1 MNKNLKKLK
10 KQIKRNLKGI
20 GFKRSCRNLKED
32 FLRKHKTAIFNN
44 SFHPSWEVFPQP
56 EICELEN
63 SHIVDGTETF
73 LPLCIK
79 KATKRIIEA
88 RKYSKVVVSC
98 YNFKRKEESWFTI

>member
-10 KQIKRNLKGI
+10 KQIKRKLKEI

-63 SHIVDGTETF
+63 NYIVDGTNCF
-73 LPLCIK
+73 LPLSIN
-79 KATKRIIEA
+79 KATEKIIKQK
-88 RKYSKVVVSC
+88 KYSKVVVSC
-98 YNFKRKEESWFTI
+98 YDFKRKEESWFTI

>member
-56 EICELEN
+56 EISELEN
-63 SHIVDGTETF
+63 GYIVDGTETF

-98 YNFKRKEESWFTI
+98 YNCKRKEES